1 MSGHRLPGAFVALA
15 PAALIVVLLL
25 GGGVTTAL
33 VESLRP
39 LPSQAGAHPDVGTF
53 TLEHFRAVVTA
64 PGFLASLGLT
74 VWVSFASTALT
85 LVFAVVTALALRRTR
100 RLRRFVTYVYQLP
113 LTLPHMVLAAAGI
126 MLLSQSGLLSRVV
139 TAVGLIETPAAFP
152 ELVNDRAGIGIIA
165 VYVWK
170 QVPFVGLFALAVL
183 QSVGEDY
190 EATARSLGATRL
202 QAVRH
207 VLVPLVAP
215 ALLPAGVIVFAF
227 VFGAFEVPLLLGARY
242 PSMLS
247 VLAYRLYTDVDLALR
262 PRSMALS
269 FVIAAIVFGLVGAY
283 RAVLAGL
290 GRRR

>member
-1 MSGHRLPGAFVALA
+1 MSSRCFRGALLAVA

-33 VESLRP
+33 IQSVRP
-39 LPSQAGAHPDVGTF
+39 LPGQTGTL
-53 TLEHFRAVVTA
+53 TLHHFGEVVTA
-64 PGFLASLGLT
+64 PGFLASLALT
-74 VWVSFASTALT
+74 VWVSFASTVLT
-85 LVFAVVTALALRRTR
+85 LVLAVVTALALRRM
-100 RLRRFVTYVYQLP
+100 RRFRGVVTYVYQLP

-126 MLLSQSGLLSRVV
+126 MLLSQSGLLARVV
-139 TAVGLIETPAAFP
+139 TAVGLIDAPARFP
-152 ELVNDRAGIGIIA
+152 ELVNDPAGFGIIA

-190 EATARSLGATRL
+190 EATARSLGASRY
-202 QAVRH
+202 QAVRY

-215 ALLPAGVIVFAF
+215 ALIPAGVIVFAF
-227 VFGAFEVPLLLGARY
+227 AFGAFEVPLLLGARY

-283 RAVLAGL
+283 RAVLAH
-290 GRRR
+290 RRRDT

>member
-1 MSGHRLPGAFVALA
+1 MSGNRVPGAFVAVA
-15 PAALIVVLLL
+15 PAALVVVLLL
-25 GGGVTTAL
+25 GGGVVTAL

-39 LPSQAGAHPDVGTF
+39 LPGDAGVV
-53 TLEHFRAVVTA
+53 TLDHFRAVVTA
-64 PGFLASLGLT
+64 PGFLASVGLT
-74 VWVSFASTALT
+74 VWVSLISTVLT
-85 LVFAVVTALALRRTR
+85 LVLAVVTALALRRMR
-100 RLRRFVTYVYQLP
+100 RFRGFVTYVYQLP
-113 LTLPHMVLAAAGI
+113 LTLPHMVLGAAGI

-139 TAVGLIETPAAFP
+139 TAIGLIESPARFP
-152 ELVNDRAGIGIIA
+152 ELVNDRAGIGIVL

-183 QSVGEDY
+183 QSVGQDY
-190 EATARSLGATRL
+190 EATARSLGATRF
-202 QAVRH
+202 QALRF

-215 ALLPAGVIVFAF
+215 ALVPAGVIVFAF

-283 RAVLAGL
+283 RTVLASL
-290 GRRR
+290 GRRG

>member
-1 MSGHRLPGAFVALA
+1 MSGRRVPGGLLAVA

-25 GGGVTTAL
+25 GGGVATAL
-33 VESLRP
+33 VQSVRP
-39 LPSQAGAHPDVGTF
+39 LPGQAGAF
-53 TLEHFRAVVTA
+53 TLAHFREVVTA

-74 VWVSFASTALT
+74 VWVSFASTVLT
-85 LVFAVVTALALRRTR
+85 LVLAVVTALALRRTR
-100 RLRRFVTYVYQLP
+100 RLRGFVTYVYQLP

-139 TAVGLIETPAAFP
+139 TAIGVIDAPAGFP
-152 ELVNDRAGIGIIA
+152 ELVNDRAGIGIVA

-190 EATARSLGATRL
+190 EATARSLGATRF

-215 ALLPAGVIVFAF
+215 ALVPAGVIVFAF

-283 RAVLAGL
+283 RAVLANRRS
-290 GRRR
+290 GR